1 MEEDIIMERIENVFR
16 GINPEITD
24 EDMKRFTPVQLA
36 YIGDAVY
43 ELCVRT
49 YIIDRSHS
57 VNNLHNMATDFVKA
71 KAQSDL
77 VHELEDFFTEEE
89 YRIIKRGRNSK
100 SHSVPKNADLMDYK
114 YSTGFE
120 SLIGYLYL
128 TNNDKRIK
136 EIFDRI
142 IEIKSREEGN
152 EA

>member
-1 MEEDIIMERIENVFR
+1 MMENVTNVFR
-16 GINPEITD
+16 EVNRNITS

-49 YIIDRSHS
+49 YLLDRSYS
-57 VNNLHNMATDFVKA
+57 VNQLHNMATNFVKA
-71 KAQSDL
+71 KAQSDI
-77 VHELEDFFTEEE
+77 VHELSDFFTEDE
-89 YRIIKRGRNSK
+89 YKIIKRGRNSK

-120 SLIGYLYL
+120 SLFGYLYL

-142 IEIKSREEGN
+142 IEFKLKEE
-152 EA
+152 EEEDES

>member
-1 MEEDIIMERIENVFR
+1 MEEDIEMENVRSIFR
-16 GINPEITD
+16 EINMGITD

-49 YIIDRSHS
+49 YLIDRSHS
-57 VNNLHNMATDFVKA
+57 VNQLHNMATDFVKA

-89 YRIIKRGRNSK
+89 YKIIKRGRNSK

-128 TNNDKRIK
+128 TNQDGRIK
-136 EIFDRI
+136 EIFDKI
-142 IEIKSREEGN
+142 IEVKSKED
-152 EA
+152 